1 MKITVYRKATP
12 GWRVFREYY
21 WFPIN
26 SGLKPIETAAG
37 QVKTRYTCP
46 GCSRNLSADALK
58 IHACLGGTE
67 AWPRLK
73 KAPQFRSLDATSRQ
87 MLLEEY
93 QRSNPNVV
101 VDRDNND

>member
-21 WFPIN
+21 WFPI
-26 SGLKPIETAAG
+26 KPGQQPVQGAPG
-37 QVKTRYTCP
+37 QVKTRYSCP
-46 GCSRNLSADALK
+46 GCSRNLSMDALRE
-58 IHACLGGTE
+58 HLCLGGTD

-73 KAPQFRSLDATSRQ
+73 KAPQFKTLDDASKQ

-93 QRSNPNVV
+93 QRSNPNVI
-101 VDRDNND
+101 VDRDTKE